1 MEDDVVLVH
10 TAVLLDNVVVL
21 VHLALDDFRGFL
33 GIAS

>member
-1 MEDDVVLVH
+1 MEDDVVLVD